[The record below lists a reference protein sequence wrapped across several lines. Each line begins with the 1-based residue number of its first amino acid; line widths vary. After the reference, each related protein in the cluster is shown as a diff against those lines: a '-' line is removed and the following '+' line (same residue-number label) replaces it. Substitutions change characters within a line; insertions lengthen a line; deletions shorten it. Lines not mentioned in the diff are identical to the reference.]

1 MAQVGPSGTIHP
13 ITEPHTAPEQECIF
27 CAIVLGRLKLGDSS
41 SNPCFAVDA
50 EQAFADPPLGLQES
64 AAVRP

>member
-1 MAQVGPSGTIHP
+1 M
-13 ITEPHTAPEQECIF
+13 TEPQTAPEQECIF